1 MGRSQLLNIYLIN
14 MPPFVMQQF
23 SEIEPLRAELK
34 TLAGVKVAFVPTM
47 GSLHAGH
54 LALVRR
60 ARELADFVVVSI
72 YVNPT
77 QFGKGE
83 DFSTYP
89 KSLVQDILKLEEA
102 GADLLFTPSDEV
114 IYPGRGESS
123 DGGSCR
129 VELPA
134 VSEVLCGESRPGH
147 FSGVATVVAKLFN
160 IVMPD
165 ISLFGEKDFQQLHI
179 IRRMVADLNFPIE
192 IVGVSTVRD
201 SDGLALSSRN
211 EYLTLEQRSV
221 APELYRVLCWVV
233 GEVKQAERAVAE
245 IEQEIGRAHV

>member
-77 QFGKGE
+77 QF
-83 DFSTYP
+83 
-89 KSLVQDILKLEEA
+89 
-102 GADLLFTPSDEV
+102 
-114 IYPGRGESS
+114 
-123 DGGSCR
+123 
-129 VELPA
+129 
-134 VSEVLCGESRPGH
+134 
-147 FSGVATVVAKLFN
+147 
-160 IVMPD
+160 
-165 ISLFGEKDFQQLHI
+165 
-179 IRRMVADLNFPIE
+179 
-192 IVGVSTVRD
+192 
-201 SDGLALSSRN
+201 
-211 EYLTLEQRSV
+211 
-221 APELYRVLCWVV
+221 W
-233 GEVKQAERAVAE
+233 
-245 IEQEIGRAHV
+245 